1 MTYKKTISSVE
12 YQESVTR
19 AMQNSKNHVSVGRKT
34 SSYVMIDGIPHKFKD
49 GNLIP
54 LTKLSK

>member
-1 MTYKKTISSVE
+1 MKITKQITSTE
-12 YQESVTR
+12 YQASVTR